1 MRLRRSLQGAEALL
15 SALMLVAGPVG
26 AQDGKEVDMAR
37 NTVVILGGGV
47 GGLVAANEL
56 RTRLG
61 DRHRIVLVEKNRDFV
76 FAPSL
81 LWLMVGWRQ
90 PRQITKELS
99 RLVHPGVE
107 LVQAEVRE
115 VDAAGGKV
123 VTSTGTLEYDAL
135 VVALGAAL
143 APEAMP
149 GYSEAAHNFF
159 DLDGAT
165 GLVRALKDFRGGRLL
180 VAVSALPYKCPAA
193 PYEAAFLLE
202 DAFRRRGLR
211 DRTQIEIFTPEP
223 QPMPVAGPVLGQA
236 VTGLMAQRGIV
247 YHPNRPVAS
256 IDPERRELVFQD
268 GAREG
273 FDLLAAVPPHRAP
286 QAVRES
292 ALANEAGWVPVD
304 KHSLAT
310 RLENVYALG
319 DVTAITL
326 SNGRPLPK
334 AGVFAHAEALAVARS
349 LAAQLSGG
357 HREEFDG
364 AGFCWMELG
373 GGESA
378 FAAGDFYAEPN
389 PVVDLKQPGRLMHWG
404 KVLFESYWLGD
415 GLIRT
420 LSRLGLELGGRWL
433 GMKVDL

>member
-1 MRLRRSLQGAEALL
+1 M
-15 SALMLVAGPVG
+15 
-26 AQDGKEVDMAR
+26 
-37 NTVVILGGGV
+37 
-47 GGLVAANEL
+47 AANEL

-61 DRHRIVLVEKNRDFV
+61 AEHRVVLVDKNRDFL

-90 PRQITKELS
+90 PRQITKDLS
-99 RLVHPGVE
+99 RLVLPGVE

-115 VDAAGGKV
+115 IDAAGGRV
-123 VTSTGTLEYDAL
+123 VTSTGTLQYDAL

-159 DLDGAT
+159 DLEGAV
-165 GLVRALKDFRGGRLL
+165 GLARALQGFQGGRLL

-202 DAFRRRGLR
+202 DALGRRGVR

-236 VTGLMAQRGIV
+236 VTGLLAQRGIGF
-247 YHPNRPVAS
+247 HPNRPTAS

-268 GAREG
+268 GSREG

-286 QAVRES
+286 QVVKES
-292 ALANEAGWVPVD
+292 ALANEAGWAPVD
-304 KHSLAT
+304 KHTLRT
-310 RLENVYALG
+310 RFENVYALG

-326 SNGRPLPK
+326 SNGKPLPK

-364 AGFCWMELG
+364 AGFGWM
-373 GGESA
+373 
-378 FAAGDFYAEPN
+378 
-389 PVVDLKQPGRLMHWG
+389 
-404 KVLFESYWLGD
+404 
-415 GLIRT
+415 
-420 LSRLGLELGGRWL
+420 
-433 GMKVDL
+433 